1 VSVPGVEIVSVL
13 IPDAP
18 VEGLRGFAVESPAAG
33 ETRDEQALSVAGWA
47 VGHGS
52 PVNSVEILHEDRVIR
67 EALVR
72 RPHPEALA
80 AHPDVTPTTNAGFTA
95 TVGVLGLDREFELGL
110 RVVLENG
117 DRIPIGTVRARRTLL
132 PPPAG
137 ERLRPLRVTC
147 MRRSGSTWLMHL
159 LAAHPEVVVFPKY
172 PYESTPARYWA
183 HMTRVLSEPADWIAS
198 TPPVSF
204 ASDPRQ
210 IGHNPYYDDA
220 VDDPR
225 LRGWYGRDYLGDL
238 AALARRSADAWY
250 RRVAETQEKANAS
263 FFAEKHIV
271 QPGEFSAL
279 WDELYP
285 GGSEVLLVRD
295 FRDIA
300 YSAISFDRAHD
311 RRRFS
316 EHPGGPDEVYVQRVK
331 RGAERLRRIRES
343 QPGAHVIRYEA
354 LVERPKE
361 VLRSLLDH
369 VGVDASPSTVEAIL
383 HGAEEPI
390 PGARRHVTAPSVE
403 QSVGRWRDEADDSFR
418 ALCDRLL
425 GDALRA
431 FEYV

>member
-1 VSVPGVEIVSVL
+1 VSIPGVEIVSVL
-13 IPDAP
+13 VPDAP
-18 VEGLRGFAVESPAAG
+18 VEGLRGFALESPAAG
-33 ETRDEQALSVAGWA
+33 ETRDEQALSIAGWA
-47 VGHGS
+47 VGRS
-52 PVNSVEILHEDRVIR
+52 SAVNAVEVVHEERMIR

-80 AHPDVTPTTNAGFTA
+80 AHPDIAPATNTGFSA

-110 RVVLENG
+110 RAVLENG
-117 DRIPIGTVRARRTLL
+117 DRIPIGKVRARRALL
-132 PPPAG
+132 PPPVG

-159 LAAHPEVVVFPKY
+159 LAAHPEVVVFPRY

-183 HMTRVLSEPADWIAS
+183 HMTRVLSEPADWVAS
-198 TPPVSF
+198 TTPVSF
-204 ASDPRQ
+204 ASNPRQ

-225 LRGWYGRDYLGDL
+225 LREWYGGEYLGEL
-238 AALARRSADAWY
+238 AAFARRSADGWY
-250 RRVAETQEKANAS
+250 RRVATTQEKTHAS
-263 FFAEKHIV
+263 LFAEKHIV
-271 QPGEFSAL
+271 QLGELPAL

-295 FRDIA
+295 FRDMA
-300 YSAISFDRAHD
+300 YSAMSFDRAHG
-311 RRRFS
+311 RVRFS
-316 EHPGGPDEVYVQRVK
+316 EHPGGPEEVYVQRVK
-331 RGAERLRRIRES
+331 RRAERLRHIRET
-343 QPGAHVIRYEA
+343 QVGAHVIRYEA

-369 VGVDASPSTVEAIL
+369 IGVDASPPTVEAIL
-383 HGAEEPI
+383 REAAEPI
-390 PGARRHVTAPSVE
+390 PGGRRHVTAPSVE

-418 ALCDRLL
+418 ALCDTLL